1 VTDLSVTQIR
11 QVCAAVL
18 GATAKVPEALIGVG
32 MLLIM
37 LSMLEIAGET
47 LFILGVAI

>member
-1 VTDLSVTQIR
+1 VTDLSVTQIQ
-11 QVCAAVL
+11 QVRAAVL
-18 GATAKVPEALIGVG
+18 GATAKAPETLIGVV
-32 MLLIM
+32 MLFIM